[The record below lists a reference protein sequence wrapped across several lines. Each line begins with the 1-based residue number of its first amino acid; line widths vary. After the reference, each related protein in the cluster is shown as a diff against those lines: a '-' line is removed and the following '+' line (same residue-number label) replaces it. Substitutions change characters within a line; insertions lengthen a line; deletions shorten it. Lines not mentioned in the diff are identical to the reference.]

1 MPPAAT
7 TSARRHHHGPCHR
20 AATMGRD
27 VRPVLGW
34 TYNRVMRH
42 GRGQSVKGEP
52 LLSLFSDFGR
62 QVHTVRG
69 SHTLYVLAVP
79 WCTVLRHL
87 RAATSTTRQ
96 YTVSTARADTLRSPI
111 HRRHDQLAPP
121 PPEANPPPPPP
132 PPSLPS
138 PPPSPPHP
146 PWPPYSDHGAA
157 QYHHGMYHVRGIQG
171 RVRRGQ
177 RATAAAEPLA
187 SPQLLSTELAGN
199 SRSEMGNMMRK
210 CADAT
215 VRSEFPTPM
224 DSGAGGGR
232 LVNAAKGPRPG
243 TGPGRP
249 RAMPRAR
256 AGGEILAASDRPCVR
271 A

>member
-42 GRGQSVKGEP
+42 GRGQSVKGGP

-87 RAATSTTRQ
+87 RAATSTARQ
-96 YTVSTARADTLRSPI
+96 YTVSTARADTLSSPI
-111 HRRHDQLAPP
+111 HRCHDHLAPLP
-121 PPEANPPPPPP
+121 PPRISS
-132 PPSLPS
+132 PSRRIHHHHRPRHHCRHLHRHHPTSPTILRSWCCAVPS
-138 PPPSPPHP
+138 RYVPCTGHP
-146 PWPPYSDHGAA
+146 GSSKAGAA
-157 QYHHGMYHVRGIQG
+157 GDGGSRAAGVAAAPVDGVGRQFTVGDGQYDEK
-171 RVRRGQ
+171 VRRCHGQ
-177 RATAAAEPLA
+177 IGI
-187 SPQLLSTELAGN
+187 SH
-199 SRSEMGNMMRK
+199 
-210 CADAT
+210 AD
-215 VRSEFPTPM
+215 
-224 DSGAGGGR
+224 G
-232 LVNAAKGPRPG
+232 
-243 TGPGRP
+243 
-249 RAMPRAR
+249 
-256 AGGEILAASDRPCVR
+256 
-271 A
+271 

>member
-1 MPPAAT
+1 M
-7 TSARRHHHGPCHR
+7 
-20 AATMGRD
+20 
-27 VRPVLGW
+27 
-34 TYNRVMRH
+34 
-42 GRGQSVKGEP
+42 
-52 LLSLFSDFGR
+52 
-62 QVHTVRG
+62 RG

-87 RAATSTTRQ
+87 RAATSTARQ
-96 YTVSTARADTLRSPI
+96 YTVSTARADTLSSPI
-111 HRRHDQLAPP
+111 HRCHDHLAPLP
-121 PPEANPPPPPP
+121 PPRISS
-132 PPSLPS
+132 PSRRIHHHHRPRHHCRHLHRHHPTSPTILRSWCCAVPS
-138 PPPSPPHP
+138 RYVPCT
-146 PWPPYSDHGAA
+146 
-157 QYHHGMYHVRGIQG
+157 GIWG

-187 SPQLLSTELAGN
+187 SPQLLSTELAGG

-215 VRSEFPTPM
+215 VRSGFTAPM

>member
-1 MPPAAT
+1 
-7 TSARRHHHGPCHR
+7 
-20 AATMGRD
+20 
-27 VRPVLGW
+27 
-34 TYNRVMRH
+34 MRH
-42 GRGQSVKGEP
+42 GRGQSVKGGP

-87 RAATSTTRQ
+87 RAATSTARQ
-96 YTVSTARADTLRSPI
+96 YTVVPRVRTHSVHPFTGATPISHHSPRREYHHHLGESTTTT
-111 HRRHDQLAPP
+111 APAITAVTSTVTTP
-121 PPEANPPPPPP
+121 RP
-132 PPSLPS
+132 
-138 PPPSPPHP
+138 
-146 PWPPYSDHGAA
+146 PPYSDHGAA

-187 SPQLLSTELAGN
+187 SPQLLSTELAGG